1 MNKLADNCFNQV
13 EDLMTTARALE
24 IMRQSIVTV
33 TRDRLESVPLH
44 QSLGRILAEDV
55 ISGLDAPPHDN
66 SAVDGYA
73 MRHGD
78 LAANGPTSLS
88 IQGRSAAGHPFAR
101 PLEAGQTVRIFTGAV
116 MPQGADTVV
125 MQEDVS
131 ATAHRITLPPGLQ
144 LGANRRLRGEDTKR
158 GDVVLAR
165 GQRLRP
171 QDLGLAASVGLGAL
185 TLYRRLRVGV
195 FSSGDELAKPG
206 VPGAPPAQLPSGAV
220 YDANRYILAA
230 LVRGLVAEVS
240 DLGILP
246 DDATA
251 VREGLGAAAAEHD
264 LLLTSGGISVGDE
277 DHVRGAVEA
286 LGHLN
291 FWKVA
296 IKPGRPLALGQ
307 IGDAAFVGLP
317 GNPVAAMVC
326 FLRFA
331 RPLILGLAGASDLE
345 PVLYRVTA
353 GFDYEKKPGRR
364 EWLRARLEQGE
375 NGAPCAMLFRP
386 QGSGIINSLVRSHGL
401 VEIGEDVTNIK
412 AGEAVDFLPYNEVA
426 S

>member
-1 MNKLADNCFNQV
+1 MNKLADDCFNQV

-44 QSLGRILAEDV
+44 QALGRILAEDV
-55 ISGLDAPPHDN
+55 TAGLDAPPHDN

-73 MRHGD
+73 LRHGD
-78 LAANGPTSLS
+78 LAANGPTALS
-88 IQGRSAAGHPFAR
+88 IQGRSAAGQPFER
-101 PLEAGQTVRIFTGAV
+101 PLADGQTVRIFTGAV

-131 ATAHRITLPPGLQ
+131 ATAHAITLPPGLK

-158 GDVVLAR
+158 GDVVLQR

-171 QDLGLAASVGLGAL
+171 QDLGLAASVGRGEL

-195 FSSGDELAKPG
+195 FSTGDELAE
-206 VPGAPPAQLPSGAV
+206 PGAPGAPLPSGAV

-230 LVRGLVAEVS
+230 LVRGLVAAVS

-251 VREGLGAAAAEHD
+251 VRDGLGAAAADHD
-264 LLLTSGGISVGDE
+264 LLLTSGGVSVGE
-277 DHVRGAVEA
+277 GDHVRGAVEA

-326 FLRFA
+326 YLRFA
-331 RPLILGLAGASDLE
+331 RPLILGLAGASDLD
-345 PVLYRVTA
+345 PVLYRVTS

-375 NGAPCAMLFRP
+375 NGAPCAVLYRP
-386 QGSGIINSLVRSHGL
+386 QGSGIINSLVRTHGL
-401 VEIGEDVTNIK
+401 VEIGEDVTKIT
-412 AGEAVDFLPYNEVA
+412 AGEAVDFLPYDEVA
-426 S
+426 T

>member
-33 TRDRLESVPLH
+33 TQDDLEDLPLN
-44 QSLGRILAEDV
+44 QAQGRILAAAVVAERD
-55 ISGLDAPPHDN
+55 SPPHDN

-73 MRHGD
+73 LRHGD
-78 LAANGPTSLS
+78 LSPDGPTTLS
-88 IQGRSAAGHPFAR
+88 VQGRSAAGHPFEGA
-101 PLEAGQTVRIFTGAV
+101 LEAGQTVRIFTGAV
-116 MPQGADTVV
+116 MPMGADTVV
-125 MQEDVS
+125 MQEDV
-131 ATAHRITLPPGLQ
+131 AAAGRTITLPPGLK
-144 LGANRRLRGEDTKR
+144 LGANRRLAGEDSKK
-158 GDVVLAR
+158 GDVVLRA

-171 QDLGLAASVGLGAL
+171 QDIGLAASVGRGHL

-195 FSSGDELAKPG
+195 FSTGDEL
-206 VPGAPPAQLPSGAV
+206 VEPGADLPPGAV
-220 YDANRYILAA
+220 YDANRHILA
-230 LVRGLVAEVS
+230 GLVQNLGAQVT

-246 DDATA
+246 DDRAA
-251 VREGLGAAAAEHD
+251 VREGMGAAAADHD
-264 LLLTSGGISVGDE
+264 VLLTSGGVSVGDE

-307 IGDAAFVGLP
+307 IGDAAFMGLP

-331 RPLILGLAGASDLE
+331 RPLILGLAGAADLE
-345 PVLYRVTA
+345 PVLYRVTSD
-353 GFDYEKKPGRR
+353 FDYKKKPGRR
-364 EWLRARLEQGE
+364 EWLRARLEPGP
-375 NGAPCAMLFRP
+375 GGGPCAVLYRP
-386 QGSGIINSLVRSHGL
+386 QGSGIVNSLVRTHGL
-401 VEIGEDVTNIK
+401 VEIGEEVTEIK
-412 AGEAVDFLPYNEVA
+412 AGGLVDFLPYDEVA